1 MTLEWYDW
9 MGLGG
14 VAAILL
20 SQLLLQVGVWRGDRV
35 WFQIVNLLG
44 ALCTVF
50 SLVWTLNLTG
60 FIALPILWAL
70 ISGLGLFLK
79 LRRRS
84 RARDDLPATEPA
96 KPPSQIARPPL

>member
-9 MGLGG
+9 LGLGG

-20 SQLLLQVGVWRGDRV
+20 SQLLLQIGVWRGDRA
-35 WFQIVNLLG
+35 WFLIVNLLG
-44 ALCTVF
+44 ALCTIF

-84 RARDDLPATEPA
+84 RAGELPATEPA
-96 KPPSQIARPPL
+96 KPPSQVARPPL